1 MLASDLRAL
10 HDSYQDIYEEGDGIS
25 CEMIE
30 EVVEELI
37 QECVEFGYTLDE
49 ASTAVQNAAFLYIDE
64 AKVTYGSD
72 TESPEQR
79 KERAKERLG
88 GMKSSARKAAVTG
101 AVKRVQA
108 KAKGAKAAAGIAA
121 SIAKDEARRAGRAA
135 THAVSSTVQK
145 KKAEVKGGI
154 KKMIGGGLRA
164 AATGIG
170 KVAQRAAGAA
180 SRLGEKVEI
189 EEGKKQFPHKKVDRQ
204 VYDAMDS
211 GETAGDSG
219 NRAKETRDYARADKM
234 RSVAAKH
241 GGKSR
246 MKEEV
251 EEISE
256 AEGSYGQTPKA
267 TAAYGKLANKRRETP
282 ASGFAKR
289 GDKTKQVK
297 SAEKHHYRTLNPD
310 AGNRGRKSTKPSA
323 WSGKRSGMTQKDRDE
338 ARGGDEYGHTGYDSD
353 FHGGP
358 SAPGGKP
365 KGKKAER
372 QKKTGVSAE
381 SFDYKNKVEI
391 YDVVLEYLL
400 QTGHAETVSEAQY
413 IMTQMNSESIQ
424 AIVETRMDPRGR
436 PASGPMNV
444 YAKSKPNTDPAF
456 KAAVE
461 KVKSDN
467 AKKTPEQRKAELD
480 AYIERQRNR

>member
-1 MLASDLRAL
+1 MLSSDLRTVYE
-10 HDSYQDIYEEGDGIS
+10 SYQNIYEEGDGIS

-30 EVVEELI
+30 EIVEELI
-37 QECVEFGYTLDE
+37 EECLEFGHTIDE
-49 ASTAVQNAAFLYIDE
+49 AANVVEAATIEYLDE

-79 KERAKERLG
+79 RERAKTKVGEKRAE
-88 GMKSSARKAAVTG
+88 ARKT
-101 AVKRVQA
+101 AVKTAVGRVKA
-108 KAKGAKAAAGIAA
+108 KAKGAVAAAGIAG

-135 THAVSSTVQK
+135 AHAVSSTVQK
-145 KKAEVKGGI
+145 KKAEVKKGVKGL
-154 KKMIGGGLRA
+154 IGKGLRKA
-164 AATGIG
+164 AGAVG
-170 KVAQRAAGAA
+170 KVAQKAAGAA
-180 SRLGEKVEI
+180 SRLGEEVEI
-189 EEGKKQFPHKKVDRQ
+189 H
-204 VYDAMDS
+204 
-211 GETAGDSG
+211 
-219 NRAKETRDYARADKM
+219 
-234 RSVAAKH
+234 
-241 GGKSR
+241 
-246 MKEEV
+246 
-251 EEISE
+251 E

-267 TAAYGKLANKRRETP
+267 REAMGALANKRRATP

-289 GDKTKQVK
+289 GEKTTKVK
-297 SAEKHHYRTLNPD
+297 SAEKHYNRMGNPD
-310 AGNRGRKSTKPSA
+310 AGNRGKKSTKPSA

-338 ARGGDEYGHTGYDSD
+338 ARGGDEYGHIGYDPD
-353 FHGGP
+353 WHGGP

-400 QTGHAETVSEAQY
+400 ETGHAETISEAQY
-413 IMTQMNSESIQ
+413 IMSQMNSESIE

-444 YAKSKPNTDPAF
+444 YAKNKPNTDPKF
-456 KAAVE
+456 QAALQAVR
-461 KVKSDN
+461 DAD

-480 AYIERQRNR
+480 AYKERQANR